1 VSWRSWP
8 SLWVLIIVGRLLFDV
23 GTPLLPG
30 AFQFDGDQTAE
41 SRVARAQRAP
51 TPAAARPL
59 RPTPDL
65 MPFTA
70 TTRVASP
77 RPSAPAHAIA
87 ISGPWRLPGLDRD
100 PAPASDD
107 H

>member
-8 SLWVLIIVGRLLFDV
+8 SLWVLIVVARLLFDV

-30 AFQFDGDQTAE
+30 AFQFDGDQSAE

-51 TPAAARPL
+51 APAAARPL

-65 MPFTA
+65 TPFT
-70 TTRVASP
+70 TVTRVASP
-77 RPSAPAHAIA
+77 RPSAPAHATA
-87 ISGPWRLPGLDRD
+87 ITGPRRLPGLDRG
-100 PAPASDD
+100 PAPSSDD

>member
-1 VSWRSWP
+1 
-8 SLWVLIIVGRLLFDV
+8 LFDV

-30 AFQFDGDQTAE
+30 AFQFDGDQSAE

-51 TPAAARPL
+51 APAAARPL
-59 RPTPDL
+59 RTTPDL

-70 TTRVASP
+70 IARVTSP
-77 RPSAPAHAIA
+77 RPPAPARAVA
-87 ISGPWRLPGLDRD
+87 VAGPRRLPGLDRE
-100 PAPASDD
+100 PAPSSDD

>member
-1 VSWRSWP
+1 VSWKSWP

-23 GTPLLPG
+23 GTPRLPG
-30 AFQFDGDQTAE
+30 AFQFDGDQSAE

-51 TPAAARPL
+51 APAANRPQ
-59 RPTPDL
+59 RPTLDP
-65 MPFTA
+65 MPFA
-70 TTRVASP
+70 ASTRLTSP
-77 RPSAPAHAIA
+77 RPTAPAHVIA
-87 ISGPWRLPGLDRD
+87 ISGPRRLPGLDRD